1 MVSVIICCYNVS
13 HWLETKR
20 LSCILNQSYSNLEII
35 LVDDGST
42 DNTLPLCRDLATVD
56 GRIKVITKENGGLGS
71 ARNVGLDAATGKY
84 VWFYDVDDEAE
95 VDLIEKNV
103 SWMENGQTDMNI
115 FSYWCITPSQNL
127 TQEIHLKKQLF
138 TTNTDLKNAFI
149 DDLLF
154 VPNGNGFAWNKFY
167 RRSFIEKHHFR
178 FGDQRIQQ
186 DELFN
191 LQLYPHVERTYISD
205 ELLYHY
211 FIYNTG
217 NNRSRFIPN
226 RIDIYISIYNGI
238 LDFAKKW
245 HLNDRR
251 VNHYADKRLYAGIQS
266 SILFNTFHPDAPY
279 SKGDRKRIISD
290 ILRREEVKCCLGHL
304 KNKPRSIEGSCY
316 YHAFCSGSYF
326 CICACRYFFEV
337 ARAIKSFV
345 KSIKRSLKTS
355 SNKS

>member
-1 MVSVIICCYNVS
+1 MENQGVVSVIICCYNVS

-127 TQEIHLKKQLF
+127 TQEIHLKKKLL
-138 TTNTDLKNAFI
+138 TTNPDLRHSFI

-226 RIDIYISIYNGI
+226 RIDIYISIYKGI
-238 LDFAKKW
+238 LRFAKVWELQDERIFK
-245 HLNDRR
+245 
-251 VNHYADKRLYAGIQS
+251 YANKRLYAGVRDT
-266 SILFNTFHPDAPY
+266 ILFNTFHPDAPY
-279 SKGDRKRIISD
+279 SRKERKRVIAS
-290 ILRREEVKCCLGHL
+290 ILDKVEIKSCLESIR
-304 KNKPRSIEGSCY
+304 NVPRSVEDQLY
-316 YHAFCSGSYF
+316 YNSFRSGSY
-326 CICACRYFFEV
+326 ISISFFRALFRN
-337 ARAIKSFV
+337 ARAFKHFLS
-345 KSIKRSLKTS
+345 R
-355 SNKS
+355 

>member
-1 MVSVIICCYNVS
+1 MENRGPVSVIICCYNVS
-13 HWLETKR
+13 HWLEKKH

-56 GRIKVITKENGGLGS
+56 GRIKLITKENGGLGS
-71 ARNVGLDAATGKY
+71 ARNAGLDVATGDY

-127 TQEIHLKKQLF
+127 TQEIHLKKKLF
-138 TTNTDLKNAFI
+138 TTNADLRHTFI

-178 FGDQRIQQ
+178 FGNQRIQQ
-186 DELFN
+186 DVLFN
-191 LQLYPHVERTYISD
+191 LQLYPKLERVYISN

-217 NNRSRFIPN
+217 NNRSKFIQD
-226 RIDIYISIYNGI
+226 RIDIYISIYNGF
-238 LDFAKKW
+238 LNFAKEW
-245 HLNDRR
+245 QLDERRINRFADRR
-251 VNHYADKRLYAGIQS
+251 LFAGIKS

-279 SKGDRKRIISD
+279 SGEERKKIIIN
-290 ILRREEVKCCLGHL
+290 ILKKEEVQTCLRNI
-304 KNKPRSIEGSCY
+304 KDSPRSLENRLY
-316 YHAFCSGSYF
+316 YWAFCK
-326 CICACRYFFEV
+326 
-337 ARAIKSFV
+337 KSFF
-345 KSIKRSLKTS
+345 SIRMLRLFFFTARNIKHFLEY
-355 SNKS
+355 